1 MKIQNKQFC
10 YKLLPYVLVNPVIKI
25 SLINK
30 TKRFPGVAR
39 VNKLINKLIYK
50 IAKLFLSFGYPLSVF
65 NKTLYSPGARP
76 LGGAC
81 HPQSR
86 ARGGNTYDWRA
97 TEPTL
102 FVFVLTATFPLFC

>member
-10 YKLLPYVLVNPVIKI
+10 YKLLPHVLVNPVIKI

-39 VNKLINKLIYK
+39 VNKLTI
-50 IAKLFLSFGYPLSVF
+50 LSFGYPLSVF

-76 LGGAC
+76 LGGTC